1 MWFYKSAKEG
11 VVVIGVF
18 WADKIAGFIRFI
30 PGTGIDSDGEAEKS
44 WIDDGGW
51 ESDDVSIGT

>member
-1 MWFYKSAKEG
+1 M
-11 VVVIGVF
+11 IGVF
-18 WADKIAGFIRFI
+18 WVDKIAGFIRFI

-51 ESDDVSIGT
+51 ESDDDSIGT